1 VKNNNTVIPIM
12 KKQFLKVIIPALLT
26 LPSFS
31 GTAVVL
37 PCSAT
42 EEGYKFTTVID
53 LKATPVRNQSRTGSC
68 WSFATT
74 SFIESELLRLG
85 KGEYDLSEMFI
96 VRYNYIDRL
105 SDNFKRM
112 GKGNIGEGG
121 NAHDWIRV
129 FNEYGIVPDEL
140 YTGLNYGS
148 SAHDHT
154 ELQEF
159 IKAVASVPADL
170 GHESEQ
176 YHKIVDALLDIY
188 LGKVPDSFSYL
199 GVQYTPKTFASSLGI
214 NTDDYVEITSFKHF
228 PFYSR
233 EILEI
238 PDNWAMAKFYNV
250 PLDELIE
257 IIDYSLKNGY
267 TVNWD
272 GDTSEPGFTFSDG
285 VAVNNLKTP
294 DSRNAKTDRTR
305 TGRSSQQSQS
315 ENTRLSSG
323 PVPEVKVTQDIR
335 QEGYVNHSTTD
346 DHGMHLT
353 GIVKDQN
360 GNIYYKT
367 KNSWGTE
374 KNKSGGYLNMSES
387 YVRAKTLFIMVN
399 KNGIPPVIRT
409 KLGI

>member
-1 VKNNNTVIPIM
+1 MKNHI
-12 KKQFLKVIIPALLT
+12 LKILISALFIQ
-26 LPSFS
+26 PSFS
-31 GTAVVL
+31 QNTDVQRSEA
-37 PCSAT
+37 
-42 EEGYKFTTVID
+42 EEAYKFTTVVE
-53 LKATPVRNQSRTGSC
+53 LKATPVRNQSKTGTC

-105 SDNFKRM
+105 RDNYLRM

-129 FNEYGIVPDEL
+129 FTEHGIVPDEQ

-148 SAHDHT
+148 PTHNHG
-154 ELQEF
+154 ELQKF
-159 IKAVASVPADL
+159 LSAVASVSIGL
-170 GHESEQ
+170 KNESEQ
-176 YHKIVDALLDIY
+176 YHKIVDAVLDTY
-188 LGKVPDSFSYL
+188 LGKVSESFAYN
-199 GVQYTPKTFASSLGI
+199 GVTYTPKTFAQNLGI
-214 NTDDYVEITSFKHF
+214 NTNDYVEITSFSHF

-233 EILEI
+233 GILEI
-238 PDNWAMAKFYNV
+238 PDNWAMAGFYNV
-250 PLDELIE
+250 PLNELIE

-272 GDTSEPGFTFSDG
+272 GDTSEHGFTFAEG
-285 VAVNNLKTP
+285 VAVNPLN
-294 DSRNAKTDRTR
+294 SQSDRDPG
-305 TGRSSQQSQS
+305 TGRSSTGRSLSRRQSDNFQPEPGS
-315 ENTRLSSG
+315 A
-323 PVPEVKVTQDIR
+323 PEVIVTQEIR
-335 QEGYVNHSTTD
+335 QSGYEDFTTTD
-346 DHGMHLT
+346 DHGMHIT

-360 GNIYYKT
+360 GTIYYRT

-374 KNKSGGYLNMSES
+374 RNSTGGYLNMSES

-399 KNGIPPVIRT
+399 KNGIPPSIRA